1 MRKGGESSAAQADEP
16 GFTRRRRGRGW
27 SYQDRDGAT
36 ITDPVVRAR
45 IDALAIPPAWYDV
58 WITPFANGHLQ
69 AVGTDTAGRR
79 QYLYHADWLTD
90 RGRIKYER
98 ALALGRALPRGRAM
112 VAQDLS
118 RPTLGRDLV
127 LATAFRLLDRGHFRV
142 GSAAYADRY
151 GSYGL
156 STLRRDHVQR
166 RRGTL
171 VFSYVAKGG
180 LGRVERIED
189 PDLLDTVGALLRRR
203 GGPDLDE
210 LLVYRDSNGWWRI
223 TGADINEYVRQA
235 LRLEAS
241 AKDFRT
247 WHGTVLGAVAAAA
260 EFRRHRSGQR
270 WSARALDR
278 AIRNAVIAVAENL
291 GNTPA
296 VCRSSYVHPGVI
308 DQFRRG
314 ATIDHAVT
322 RIHGWRAI
330 EKHDRPLDA
339 EWVNMVGS
347 DPAVERA
354 TLRLVATH
362 DR

>member
-203 GGPDLDE
+203 AGPTWTSCWFTATATDGGASRARTSTSTSGRPC
-210 LLVYRDSNGWWRI
+210 GWRPRRRTSGPGTAPCWARSPPPRSSAVI
-223 TGADINEYVRQA
+223 GPGSVGARG
-235 LRLEAS
+235 R
-241 AKDFRT
+241 
-247 WHGTVLGAVAAAA
+247 WTV
-260 EFRRHRSGQR
+260 RSGMQ
-270 WSARALDR
+270 
-278 AIRNAVIAVAENL
+278 
-291 GNTPA
+291 
-296 VCRSSYVHPGVI
+296 
-308 DQFRRG
+308 
-314 ATIDHAVT
+314 
-322 RIHGWRAI
+322 
-330 EKHDRPLDA
+330 
-339 EWVNMVGS
+339 
-347 DPAVERA
+347 
-354 TLRLVATH
+354 
-362 DR
+362 